1 MTKTQLD
8 NLICFSFL
16 FKTINY
22 QEQSPD
28 YIKEKWDSYIGMSI
42 PNTTMHL
49 DTTIKWKDFWN
60 ADDTLLS
67 IIDFLQV
74 NGTIAF
80 VKDTPSDMLER
91 FGRIFDI
98 ESITNKSYNG
108 LHDVLKM
115 ALNTWKES
123 NLRDYNLCL
132 LT

>member
-28 YIKEKWDSYIGMSI
+28 YIKEKWDRYIGMAI
-42 PNTTMHL
+42 PNTKMHL
-49 DTTIKWKDFWN
+49 DNTIKWKNFWN
-60 ADDTLLS
+60 TDDTLLS

-74 NGTIAF
+74 NGAIAF
-80 VKDTPSDMLER
+80 VRDTPSDILER
-91 FGRIFDI
+91 FGRVFDI
-98 ESITNKSYNG
+98 ESITNKPYNG
-108 LHDVLKM
+108 LHDVLKI
-115 ALNTWKES
+115 ALNTWIES